1 MAIDLNFGPEHE
13 DFREEVRAFL
23 AHEWRTERDPAEFR
37 RAATEAGY
45 FYRSTP
51 KRFGGSEQ
59 PADSIKASIIATEF
73 AIAGAPGEL
82 KGNGIQMLV
91 PTLLER
97 GEEWQ
102 KEMFIPRTLTGEF
115 QWAQGYSEP
124 GAGSD
129 LASLRTRAELVGDAW
144 VINGQK
150 VWTSY
155 ARNCRYMFCLVRSE
169 PEAPKHKGI
178 SYLLVDLHQ
187 PGVDIR
193 PLKQI
198 NGGDDF
204 NEVFLDNVTTPANW
218 IVGQR
223 GEGWSVSKSTLKH
236 ERNMLGGI
244 DRSEAMFASLVKLAR
259 RTTLD
264 GKLAIKVDW
273 VRDRLAGLK
282 AELEMQRHSHHIQIS
297 RALTGGGGG
306 LLQMMAKL
314 VQSNFAAS
322 VAETAAQM
330 IEDEALLSPI
340 GNRRP
345 GNERWV
351 NQYMNSLAAAIA
363 GGTSNIQRNVIAER
377 GYGLPREGEFGEGA
391 GA

>member
-1 MAIDLNFGPEHE
+1 MAIELNFGPEH
-13 DFREEVRAFL
+13 DAFRQQVREFL
-23 AHEWRTERDPAEFR
+23 SREWHDGRDVAGFR
-37 RAATEAGY
+37 RAAVEAGY
-45 FYRSTP
+45 FYRSIP

-59 PADSIKASIIATEF
+59 VPDSIKASIIATEF
-73 AIAGAPGEL
+73 ARARAPGEL

-102 KEMFIPRTLTGEF
+102 KEMFIPGTLSGEF

-124 GAGSD
+124 GSGSD
-129 LASLRTRAELVGDAW
+129 LASLRTRGELVDGKW

-155 ARNCRYMFCLVRSE
+155 AQNCRYMFCLVRTE
-169 PEAPKHKGI
+169 PDAPKHKGI
-178 SYLLVDLHQ
+178 SYLLIDLQQ

-204 NEVFLDNVTTPANW
+204 NEVFLDNVTTPENW

-244 DRSEAMFASLVKLAR
+244 DRSDAMFASLLKLAQR
-259 RTTLD
+259 ATIGGVT
-264 GKLAIKVDW
+264 AVKVPW
-273 VRDRLAGLK
+273 VRDRLAALK
-282 AELEMQRHSHHIQIS
+282 AELEMQRHSQHIQIS
-297 RALTGGGGG
+297 RQLSGGDAG
-306 LLQMMAKL
+306 LIQMMGKL
-314 VQSNFAAS
+314 VQSNYAAS
-322 VAETAAQM
+322 IADAATQ
-330 IEDEALLSPI
+330 IIGDEALLSPI

-351 NQYMNSLAAAIA
+351 GQYMNSLAAAIA
-363 GGTSNIQRNVIAER
+363 GGTSNIQRNIIAER
-377 GYGLPREGEFGEGA
+377 GYGLPRDNAGEGA
-391 GA
+391 AA